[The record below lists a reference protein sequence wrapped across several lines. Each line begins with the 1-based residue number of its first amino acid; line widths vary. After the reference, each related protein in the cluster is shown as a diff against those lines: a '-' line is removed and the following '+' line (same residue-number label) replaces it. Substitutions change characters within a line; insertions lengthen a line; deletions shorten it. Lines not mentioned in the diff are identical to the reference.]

1 MRGGRMSI
9 VNWHSKL
16 QVLSLDFHPVSG
28 CLATAGA
35 DLGAR
40 HPHVVLALPRRSG
53 GRLPGRRWWRPEDD
67 DDTMVLAWLHQ

>member
-1 MRGGRMSI
+1 MSI

-35 DLGAR
+35 DHEIKASQA
-40 HPHVVLALPRRSG
+40 P
-53 GRLPGRRWWRPEDD
+53 
-67 DDTMVLAWLHQ
+67 LHACFCTQQHY